1 MRVYISGV
9 AGFLGSHL
17 ADHFIAQGHDVRGND
32 NLMLGDKANIP
43 NILWSTMDCRDFAS
57 HPEML
62 KDIDVLYHCAATAHE
77 GLSVFSPS
85 FITKNIYEASVAV
98 FSAAIQAGVKRIV
111 FCTSMARY
119 GRGKGWTAEFS
130 SNGSIK
136 SGLHEKEPPFTEEFH
151 IPAPCDPYGI
161 SKVAAEDTL
170 KALCNAH
177 GVEYVIAV
185 PHNIIGLRQN
195 YTDPFRNVASIM
207 INRMKQGKQ
216 PIIYG
221 DGTQVRCFSPVVDV
235 IDTLAKLAIEPGIS
249 GGVFNI
255 GPDDGEMTINEL
267 AETIADILGFDLRP
281 VYMPGRPLEVKHAT
295 CSSEN
300 IRNRFGYK
308 RIQSVRDCLTEMCAA
323 IEPKPFNYNL
333 PLEIITDKT
342 PATWKDR
349 LM

>member
-1 MRVYISGV
+1 MRIYITGI

-17 ADHFIAQGHDVRGND
+17 ADHFIREGHDVRGND
-32 NLMLGDKANIP
+32 TLLLGDKANIP
-43 NILWSTMDCRDFAS
+43 NVLWSTMDCRDFAS

-85 FITKNIYEASVAV
+85 FITKNIYEASVAM

-111 FCTSMARY
+111 YCTSMARY
-119 GRGKGWTAEFS
+119 GHGRNIKFPFDKHEGTVGKEA
-130 SNGSIK
+130 
-136 SGLHEKEPPFTEEFH
+136 PPFIENKH
-151 IPAPCDPYGI
+151 IAAPVDPYGI
-161 SKVAAEDTL
+161 AKVAAEDTL
-170 KALCNAH
+170 RALCNAH

-235 IDTLAKLAIEPGIS
+235 IDTLAKLATEPGVS
-249 GGVFNI
+249 GEIFNI
-255 GPDDGEMTINEL
+255 GPDDGEMTINVL
-267 AETIADILGFDLRP
+267 AESISNILGFDLSP
-281 VYMPGRPLEVKHAT
+281 IYMAGRPLEVKHAI
-295 CSSEN
+295 CSSEK

-308 RIQSVRDCLTEMCAA
+308 RIQSVRDCLEEMCAA

-333 PLEIITDKT
+333 PIEIVTDKT
-342 PATWKDR
+342 PKTWSER

>member
-1 MRVYISGV
+1 MARIYITGL

-17 ADHFIAQGHDVRGND
+17 ADHFIKEGHEVRGND
-32 NLMLGDKANIP
+32 NLLLGDKENIP
-43 NILWSTMDCRDFAS
+43 KNILWSSMDCRDFAS

-98 FSAAIQAGVKRIV
+98 FSAAIQAGVKRIIY
-111 FCTSMARY
+111 CSSMARY
-119 GRGKGWTAEFS
+119 GKGMGRRVNLEERTIYVEV
-130 SNGSIK
+130 
-136 SGLHEKEPPFTEEFH
+136 PPFDESFLTN
-151 IPAPCDPYGI
+151 PVDPYGI
-161 SKVAAEDTL
+161 AKLAAEETL

-235 IDTLAKLAIEPGIS
+235 IDTLAKLATEPGIS
-249 GGVFNI
+249 GEIFNI

-267 AETIADILGFDLRP
+267 AKIIADILSFDLDP
-281 VYMPGRPLEVKHAT
+281 IYMPGRPLEVKHAT
-295 CSSEN
+295 CSSQE
-300 IRNRFGYK
+300 IRDRFGYK
-308 RIQSVRDCLTEMCAA
+308 RIQSVRDCLEEMCAA
-323 IEPKPFNYNL
+323 IEPKPFNYDNL
-333 PLEIITDKT
+333 PLEIVSDKT
-342 PATWKDR
+342 PKTWSER

>member
-1 MRVYISGV
+1 MNIYITGV

-17 ADHFIAQGHDVRGND
+17 ADRFIADGHDVRGND
-32 NLMLGDKANIP
+32 TLLLGDKNNIP
-43 NILWSTMDCRDFAS
+43 NILWSSMDCRDFAS

-62 KDIDVLYHCAATAHE
+62 KDVDVLYHCAATAHE

-85 FITKNIYEASVAV
+85 FITKNIYEASVGV

-119 GRGKGWTAEFS
+119 GNGWHAVE
-130 SNGSIK
+130 
-136 SGLHEKEPPFTEEFH
+136 HEDGALGFDQKPPFKEYYTTSP
-151 IPAPCDPYGI
+151 IDPYGI
-161 SKVAAEDTL
+161 AKVAAEETL

-207 INRMKQGKQ
+207 INRMKQGNQ

-221 DGTQVRCFSPVVDV
+221 DGAQTRCFSPVIDV
-235 IDTLAKLAIEPGIS
+235 LDTLAKFATEPGIS
-249 GGVFNI
+249 GEVFNV
-255 GPDDGEMTINEL
+255 GPDDNEITINEL
-267 AETIADILGFDLRP
+267 AETIADILNFDLKP
-281 VYMPGRPLEVKHAT
+281 IYMPGRPLEVKHAT
-295 CSSEN
+295 CSSEK

-308 RIQSVRDCLTEMCAA
+308 RIQSLRDCLSEMCEA

-333 PLEIITDKT
+333 PIEIVSERTPKT
-342 PATWKDR
+342 WSER

>member
-1 MRVYISGV
+1 MANIYITGV

-17 ADHFIAQGHDVRGND
+17 ADHFIKEGHEVRGND
-32 NLMLGDKANIP
+32 TLLLGDKANIP
-43 NILWSTMDCRDFAS
+43 NILWSSMDCRDFAR

-62 KDIDVLYHCAATAHE
+62 KDVDVLYHCAATAHE

-85 FITKNIYEASVAV
+85 FITKNIYEASVSV

-119 GRGKGWTAEFS
+119 GHGFEDWIEDCG
-130 SNGSIK
+130 
-136 SGLHEKEPPFTEEFH
+136 PPFHEWYK
-151 IPAPCDPYGI
+151 PNPVDPYGI
-161 SKVAAEDTL
+161 AKVAAEQTL
-170 KALCNAH
+170 EVLAKTH
-177 GVEYVIAV
+177 GIEYVIAV

-235 IDTLAKLAIEPGIS
+235 IDTLAKLATEPGIS
-249 GGVFNI
+249 GEIFNI

-267 AETIADILGFDLRP
+267 AKTISDILDFDLVP
-281 VYMPGRPLEVKHAT
+281 ICMPGRPLEVKHAT
-295 CSSEN
+295 CSSQK
-300 IRNRFGYK
+300 IRERFGYQ

-333 PLEIITDKT
+333 PIEIVSEKT
-342 PATWKDR
+342 PKTWSER